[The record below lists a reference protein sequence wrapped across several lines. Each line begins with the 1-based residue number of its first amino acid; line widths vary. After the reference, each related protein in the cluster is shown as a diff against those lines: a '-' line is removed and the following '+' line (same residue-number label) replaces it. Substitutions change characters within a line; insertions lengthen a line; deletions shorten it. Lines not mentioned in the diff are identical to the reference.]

1 MPEATVAVS
10 KEAVEA
16 VLDEVRP
23 MLRMDGGDCEVVSV
37 DVDAGAV
44 TLRLLGACD
53 GCPLSMRTLKSGI
66 ERIVREKVPGVH
78 RVTTVDDAGA
88 AGTAAV

>member
-1 MPEATVAVS
+1 
-10 KEAVEA
+10 
-16 VLDEVRP
+16 

-37 DVDAGAV
+37 DAGDV

-66 ERIVREKVPGVH
+66 ERIVKEKLPAVH
-78 RVTTVDDAGA
+78 RVTTLEDGDAAGA
-88 AGTAAV
+88 PAV

>member
-1 MPEATVAVS
+1 MPETTVAVS

-37 DVDAGAV
+37 EAGAV

-66 ERIVREKVPGVH
+66 ERIVKEQVPGVH
-78 RVTTVDDAGA
+78 RVTTLEDANVGA
-88 AGTAAV
+88 SAAV

>member
-1 MPEATVAVS
+1 MPGTTVAVS

-37 DVDAGAV
+37 EAGDV

-66 ERIVREKVPGVH
+66 ERIVKEKVPGVH
-78 RVTTVDDAGA
+78 QVTTLEDAKAAGA
-88 AGTAAV
+88 PAI

>member
-1 MPEATVAVS
+1 MAVT
-10 KEAVEA
+10 KETVEA

-23 MLRMDGGDCEVVSV
+23 MLRMDGGDCEVV
-37 DVDAGAV
+37 DVDPEAGAV

-66 ERIVREKVPGVH
+66 ERIVKEKVPGIRH
-78 RVTTVDDAGA
+78 VTTLEEAHTSPSGPV
-88 AGTAAV
+88 